1 MILAYISIISQ
12 PYKLFSIKIAII
24 IKELNKL
31 NFIMAKILKIS
42 KLYKIN
48 IMDANTENITVAVR
62 IRPMLQT
69 DNISDT
75 I

>member
-1 MILAYISIISQ
+1 MS
-12 PYKLFSIKIAII
+12 
-24 IKELNKL
+24 
-31 NFIMAKILKIS
+31 KIS

-62 IRPMLQT
+62 IRPMLPT